1 MRDPDFKFKQFSI
14 WQDRCAM
21 KVGTDGVLLGA
32 WANLAGCTNI
42 LDIGTGTGLLAL
54 MAAQRVSDANVTAVE
69 IDPEAASQAAE
80 NIAASPW
87 KNRINLVSAD
97 IREYRPDICFDAIL
111 CNPPF
116 FRNSLRCPD
125 KSRSTARHGDTLSF
139 EELALSAHDM
149 LSRDG
154 RFHVVLPSE
163 AVSDFIKAS
172 AVCGLQLLRQTDVR
186 TKSGKQIK
194 RSLLELGKLYKMFR
208 HEAITVT
215 DQAGRESDEYVNLV
229 KNFYIKY

>member
-1 MRDPDFKFKQFSI
+1 MRDPDFKFRQFSI

-32 WANLAGCTNI
+32 WADLAGCTKI

-54 MAAQRVSDANVTAVE
+54 MAAQRVPEAIVTAVE
-69 IDPEAASQAAE
+69 IDPEAASQAAG

-87 KNRINLVSAD
+87 KDRINVVSAD
-97 IREYRPDICFDAIL
+97 IREYRPGISFDAIL
-111 CNPPF
+111 CNPPY

-139 EELALSAHDM
+139 EELALSVQEM
-149 LSRDG
+149 LSPDG
-154 RFHVVLPSE
+154 HFHVVLPYE
-163 AVSDFIKAS
+163 AVPDFIKAS
-172 AVCGLQLLRQTDVR
+172 SACGLQLHRQTDVR
-186 TKSGKQIK
+186 TKAGKQIK
-194 RSLLELGKLYKMFR
+194 RSLLESGKLYRMFR
-208 HEAITVT
+208 HDEITIIDNT
-215 DQAGRESDEYVNLV
+215 GYESDEYVNLV